1 MFIAKRRVAMTLT
14 ETRHES
20 KTRLLEAALQVIRA
34 KGYSATRVEDIC
46 EAAGLTKGSF
56 FHHFES
62 KEALALAAANYWIEG
77 TSAVFAAAHYHDH
90 ADPLDRLLAYL
101 DFRKSLLKG
110 ELHELT
116 CLVGTM
122 VQEVY
127 ATHPALRE
135 ASDRS
140 ISKHA
145 ATLVPDI
152 EEAIRQ
158 RGIRGNW
165 TAESLA
171 LYTQATIQGA
181 FILAKARNGIAVAVE
196 CIDHLRRYIELLFEE
211 TGQEGRRGQEK
222 RLAVEPA
229 LHNQEI
235 HPTAGKLTLRRDT

>member
-1 MFIAKRRVAMTLT
+1 MTLT

-20 KTRLLEAALQVIRA
+20 KTKLLDAALQVIRA

-56 FHHFES
+56 FHHFDS

-77 TSAVFAAAHYHDH
+77 TSALFAAAPYHDH
-90 ADPLDRLLAYL
+90 ADPLDRLLAYV
-101 DFRKSLLKG
+101 DFRKALLVG
-110 ELHELT
+110 ELRDFT

-158 RGIRGNW
+158 QGVRGNW

-181 FILAKARNGIAVAVE
+181 FILAKAKQGATIAGE
-196 CIDHLRRYIELLFEE
+196 CIDHLRRYLELLFAEA
-211 TGQEGRRGQEK
+211 GQEERSGQEK
-222 RLAVEPA
+222 RLSVKPH
-229 LHNQEI
+229 LHIEETHLQE
-235 HPTAGKLTLRRDT
+235 R